1 MLMLVYVYIEHRRN
15 ENKMKTNMTK
25 NKGVKYLVL
34 ASMLAS
40 AALAVVAPT
49 QTEAAELSPE
59 VTQVLS
65 DQVTLASGVSY
76 VDTTGQRKE
85 IAIPTSA
92 PVTLSA
98 SSSTISI
105 KFNGQT
111 HKLTNVR
118 DVTFKNITVP
128 KLIPFYANGVTKVTL
143 DGVNFQKG
151 VDFSGMKDIQSMIVK
166 NSVFGAT
173 DYSFAIHSA
182 PALKTLVI
190 DGSSLNADLR
200 IYSNKTLTK
209 ATVSNSVLKDDA
221 SQYSNQKG
229 FSTDYVNTRIER
241 PKGLRVISSGGMSA
255 ADIFYMNPNGSAIG
269 ASKFDM
275 TKPGQI
281 FYSGADGVVKTI
293 DVPAYATVT
302 TVNDVKDAITIK
314 LSNGYST
321 VLNGTK
327 ELYFRNVDI
336 QTHVAFTQKG
346 LRLEK
351 LQFVNSRTRLI
362 DVAYSET
369 MHSFEI
375 HGSEVSQS
383 SGYVSVYNN
392 KAMKNFIMQDSQ
404 VKGSSGYISTYNM
417 PTMEKYIM
425 NNDYTY
431 GYLSTYNLGGVVLQL
446 SNSQYDDYISSTN
459 VIEGEAGPQKVGYK
473 PEIKGAADITVGK
486 GDWYDATEGITA
498 FDVEDGD
505 LTSSIQIEGDDLVET
520 DFPGNYEV
528 TYKVTDSDGNL
539 TEMTITVTVTP

>member
-1 MLMLVYVYIEHRRN
+1 MGILNLGGMRKN
-15 ENKMKTNMTK
+15 MKTTNMSK
-25 NKGVKYLVL
+25 NKGVKYLMLASVL
-34 ASMLAS
+34 AST
-40 AALAVVAPT
+40 ALALVNPTPVA
-49 QTEAAELSPE
+49 AAELSPE

-65 DQVTLASGVSY
+65 DQVRVSAGVSY
-76 VDTTGQRKE
+76 VDTTGQTKE
-85 IAIPTSA
+85 IEIPTSA
-92 PVTLSA
+92 QVTLSA
-98 SSSTISI
+98 SSSTITI

-111 HKLTNVR
+111 HSLKNVR
-118 DVTFKNITVP
+118 EITFKNITVP
-128 KLIPFYANGVTKVTL
+128 RLIPFYANGVTKVTL
-143 DGVNFQKG
+143 EGVNFQKG

-182 PALKTLVI
+182 PALTNLVI
-190 DGSSLNADLR
+190 DGSDLNADLR
-200 IYSNKTLTK
+200 IYTNKSLAK

-221 SQYSNQKG
+221 IQHGNKKG
-229 FSTDYVNTRIER
+229 FSTDYVSTRIER

-269 ASKFDM
+269 ASKFDASQ
-275 TKPGQI
+275 PGKI
-281 FYSGADGVVKTI
+281 FHTGADGVTKTI
-293 DVPAYATVT
+293 DVPAYVAVT

-327 ELYFRNVDI
+327 DLYFRNVDI

-346 LRLEK
+346 LRLER

-362 DVAYSET
+362 DLAYSET
-369 MHSFEI
+369 VHTFEI

-392 KAMKNFIMQDSQ
+392 KAVKNFIMQDSQ

-417 PTMEKYIM
+417 PTMENYIM

-431 GYLSTYNLGGVVLQL
+431 GYLSTYNLGAAVLKL

-459 VIEGEAGPQKVGYK
+459 VIEGEGERWAVGYK
-473 PEIKGAADITVGK
+473 PTINGAKDIAVDK
-486 GDWYDATEGITA
+486 GDWYDATEGVTA
-498 FDVEDGD
+498 SDVEDGD
-505 LTSSIQIEGDDLVET
+505 LTSVLEIIGGFDVNTNIEGDYPVS
-520 DFPGNYEV
+520 
-528 TYKVTDSDGNL
+528 YKVTDSDGNV
-539 TEMTITVTVTP
+539 TEVNIIVTVKP

>member
-1 MLMLVYVYIEHRRN
+1 
-15 ENKMKTNMTK
+15 MKTTNMTK
-25 NKGVKYLVL
+25 NKGVKYLMLASVL
-34 ASMLAS
+34 AST
-40 AALAVVAPT
+40 ALAFISPAT
-49 QTEAAELSPE
+49 ADAAELSPE

-76 VDTTGQRKE
+76 IDTTGQRKE
-85 IAIPTSA
+85 IAIPTSS

-98 SSSTISI
+98 TSTTISV

-128 KLIPFYANGVTKVTL
+128 NLIPFYLHGVTKVTL
-143 DGVNFQKG
+143 EGVNFQKG

-166 NSVFGAT
+166 NSTFGAT

-200 IYSNKTLTK
+200 IYSNKTLTE

-221 SQYSNQKG
+221 NQYSNQKG
-229 FSTDYVNTRIER
+229 FRTNYINTRVER
-241 PKGLRVISSGGMSA
+241 PKGLRCITSGGMSA
-255 ADIFYMNPNGSAIG
+255 ADIFFMNPNGSAIG
-269 ASKFDM
+269 ASKFDAS
-275 TKPGQI
+275 KPGKI
-281 FYSGADGVVKTI
+281 FYSGADGVVNTI
-293 DVPAYATVT
+293 DVPAYVTVT

-346 LRLEK
+346 LRLESLK
-351 LQFVNSRTRLI
+351 FVNSRTRLI

-369 MHSFEI
+369 MHTFDM
-375 HGSEVSQS
+375 HASEVSQS

-392 KAMKNFIMQDSQ
+392 KAVKNFVMTDSQ

-417 PTMEKYIM
+417 PTMENYIM

-431 GYLSTYNLGGVVLQL
+431 GYLSTYNLGAAVLKL
-446 SNSQYDDYISSTN
+446 SNSQFDDYISSTN
-459 VIEGEAGPQKVGYK
+459 VIEGEAERPTIGYA
-473 PEIKGAADITVGK
+473 PIIEAADRTHVK
-486 GDWYDATEGITA
+486 GDEFNPLEDVKVYD
-498 FDVEDGD
+498 FEDGD
-505 LTSSIQIEGDDLVET
+505 LISSVVVDNQVNESRTGVY
-520 DFPGNYEV
+520 PV
-528 TYKVTDSDGNL
+528 TYTITDSDNNVVTL
-539 TEMTITVTVTP
+539 TIQVTVVN